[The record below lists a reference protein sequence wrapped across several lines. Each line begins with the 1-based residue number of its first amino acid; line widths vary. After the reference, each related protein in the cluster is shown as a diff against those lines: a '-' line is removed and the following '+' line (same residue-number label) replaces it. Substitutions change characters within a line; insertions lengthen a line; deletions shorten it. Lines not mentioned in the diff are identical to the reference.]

1 MNAARVAQRLGQC
14 ATHIKMLEAT
24 SAEHPERAARA
35 LALRN
40 RISTSLEIGNF
51 IHIPCPYGHW
61 DMNLEDRRERLGLSA
76 KYCGV
81 RTKREQRLQDD
92 LRSGAEG
99 MRKQAWNFRIGE
111 EVEQLDKRD
120 WYTVMVTLTVDPS
133 IADGREVIEDGK
145 AWSAFLQRCS
155 EVARQAC
162 GLAQRHRGGPPR
174 TEYFRYV
181 GVAEH
186 GASRDHHHV
195 HGLLHFRSLPASWI
209 WDEND
214 GVLNP
219 RVQQL
224 SGVAALW
231 DYGVQTRATA
241 FRFAGDVWSR
251 RCGFV
256 WPLKDDGSAL
266 DKLPARAS
274 GAYFGKYMGKEHK
287 EWHHRMKASRGYGM
301 SRLEEQAAI
310 WSVATSLALLERPG
324 SLLERNT
331 ADLSSVPLSTVR
343 QLARLSLISR
353 AGTSSFGRRL
363 LRKTLWTAPRL
374 DAYTAMVS
382 SVEDGHDPWSMDSE
396 ARYDWLLDVCPQE
409 GSVSFRRRRLRV
421 WLKLAE
427 LFPAVEEE
435 PQVSLAGIRSDV
447 PA

>member
-24 SAEHPERAARA
+24 SADHPERAARA

-61 DMNLEDRRERLGLSA
+61 GMNLEDRRERLGLSPT
-76 KYCGV
+76 YNGV
-81 RTKREQRLQDD
+81 RSAREARLQDD
-92 LRSGAEG
+92 LRDGAEG
-99 MRKQAWNFRIGE
+99 MRKQLWNFRIGE
-111 EVEQLDKRD
+111 EVEQLDKLD
-120 WYTVMVTLTVDPS
+120 WFTVMVTLTVDPS
-133 IADGREVIEDGK
+133 IADGRRLIEDGK
-145 AWSAFLQRCS
+145 AWSAFLQRCA
-155 EVARQAC
+155 EVSRQAC
-162 GLAQRHRGGPPR
+162 GVPQRQRGGPPLAD
-174 TEYFRYV
+174 YFRHV

-195 HGLLHFRSLPASWI
+195 HGLLHFKSLPSSWI

-214 GVLNP
+214 GVLDP

-224 SGVAALW
+224 PGVCALW

-241 FRFAGDVWSR
+241 FRFAGDIWSR
-251 RCGFV
+251 RYGFV

-274 GAYFGKYMGKEHK
+274 GSYFGKYMGKEHK

-301 SRLEEQAAI
+301 RRLQAVADQ
-310 WSVATSLALLERPG
+310 WSLTTSLALLERPG
-324 SLLERNT
+324 SNLERNT
-331 ADLSSVPLSTVR
+331 ADKCSVPLSMVR
-343 QLARLSLISR
+343 QLARLSLISK
-353 AGTSSFGRRL
+353 AGMTSSGRRL
-363 LRKTLWTAPRL
+363 LRRTLWTAPRS
-374 DAYTAMVS
+374 DAYSAMVK
-382 SVEDGHDPWSMDSE
+382 SVEDGHDPWSMDGE
-396 ARYDWLLDVCPQE
+396 ARFDWLLDVLPPE

-421 WLKLAE
+421 WLKLAKM
-427 LFPAVEEE
+427 FPAAEVL
-435 PQVSLAGIRSDV
+435 PQVSLAGLRMD